1 MKLLK
6 QSLFELAIRTVSRYF
21 KLWRP
26 IKSFTPGWSIKS
38 GFDVEVVWSGERE
51 REGTQSIVS
60 KLGLQLRLRLLRLRL
75 RWLRLLR
82 LLRQPK
88 LAEPFLNWV
97 YSSPNKGGNDGLKL
111 FPPLIAHLDVSLT
124 CLQTL
129 AWSPHCWFSKP
140 IWDGI
145 ATQWRFGG
153 LDSNLWRCDYP
164 KLEE

>member
-6 QSLFELAIRTVSRYF
+6 QSLFELPHRGQSGQCQDILNCVVQLKVSPGVDPSSPALT
-21 KLWRP
+21 KL
-26 IKSFTPGWSIKS
+26 
-38 GFDVEVVWSGERE
+38 FDQGERE
-51 REGTQSIVS
+51 KATKARGAVS
-60 KLGLQLRLRLLRLRL
+60 KLGLQ
-75 RWLRLLR
+75 
-82 LLRQPK
+82 P
-88 LAEPFLNWV
+88 
-97 YSSPNKGGNDGLKL
+97 PNKGGNDGLKL

-145 ATQWRFGG
+145 ATQ
-153 LDSNLWRCDYP
+153 CDYP